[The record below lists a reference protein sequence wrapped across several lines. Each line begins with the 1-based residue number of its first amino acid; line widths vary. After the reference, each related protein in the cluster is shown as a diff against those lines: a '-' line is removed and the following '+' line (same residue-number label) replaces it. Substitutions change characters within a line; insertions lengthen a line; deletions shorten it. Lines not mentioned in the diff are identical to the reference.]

1 MFIYFIAVS
10 VKEKSIKITK
20 ICSHCFFRE
29 IYIKAAK
36 SVSFNFEGVYC
47 TCKISWVIYSMC
59 NHFAYPVPFV
69 CTYIGYT
76 MGVTYYFTCKVHLF
90 VE

>member
-1 MFIYFIAVS
+1 MVLIKFDNPNQCIITFNASNKVFTILFLISYRKQFWNFKKMFIYFIAVS

-20 ICSHCFFRE
+20 ICSHCFLRE

-47 TCKISWVIYSMC
+47 TCKIS
-59 NHFAYPVPFV
+59 
-69 CTYIGYT
+69 
-76 MGVTYYFTCKVHLF
+76 
-90 VE
+90 